1 MVDEADKTL
10 AWLQEKVE
18 LQKQVKKHEDP
29 VLLSGDIKKKE
40 DTLRRVADPI
50 LSKPPPAPKVT
61 PPFNGARLLSRG
73 YAPSTCG

>member
-1 MVDEADKTL
+1 MIEEADKTL

-61 PPFNGARLLSRG
+61 PPLSRHFV
-73 YAPSTCG
+73 AEQEVHPVDD